1 MNGYYRVL
9 AEVVAV
15 PVCDFLLVLLCFLD
29 LLVVSVSVL
38 VAVVAVSV
46 LPDGLALSEALDGR
60 VTIAPFWV
68 LLVLSVVVVPVV
80 PVVVVP
86 VVVLPEVLPAVPVPV
101 VVVPVVPVL
110 VPVVVLP
117 VVPLAVPVVVP
128 VVLPVFV
135 PVKVL
140 SVVEA
145 VRLEGVITLAPF
157 LAAGLLLLVAA
168 KAGRVKAALK
178 AVTVTRRRVSEFNA
192 NIEDS

>member
-80 PVVVVP
+80 PVA
-86 VVVLPEVLPAVPVPV
+86 VLPEVLPAVPVPV
-101 VVVPVVPVL
+101 VVIPVVPVL

-192 NIEDS
+192 NIEES

>member
-80 PVVVVP
+80 PVAVV
-86 VVVLPEVLPAVPVPV
+86 PEVLPAVPVPV